1 MPNTPEGIEYFYY
14 LDMIEHCKLFLCV
27 LSLIVL
33 MLIAI
38 LVTLIKK
45 YKRITKTEEK
55 KNEFFRNIFKDNSR
69 NRL

>member
-27 LSLIVL
+27 LSLIIL

-55 KNEFFRNIFKDNSR
+55 
-69 NRL
+69 